1 MAKEDCVD
9 VQIRNVPRKLLSEF
23 EDVVVKPNHPG
34 GRSEAIRD
42 LMRRAIQEQR
52 AKGGVSLDIAEIA
65 KALKE
70 SDQNLAARLL
80 DTLSILQ
87 DHEKRLQKLE
97 KALKVEL

>member
-1 MAKEDCVD
+1 VAKEDCVD

-52 AKGGVSLDIAEIA
+52 AKEG
-65 KALKE
+65 
-70 SDQNLAARLL
+70 
-80 DTLSILQ
+80 
-87 DHEKRLQKLE
+87 
-97 KALKVEL
+97 